1 MKDRKI
7 LGTVEKVALG
17 DVEFAD
23 DTIQVWVGI
32 KEVSENLQVKI
43 QQAVEEEKERTAQT
57 MQRLYGRGWKET
69 QIKDLTL
76 NIVARENEPLETSIV
91 VYFDEVENPD
101 MFEGAEF
108 KIDLS
113 EHEMELKE
121 FIVQGITQ
129 KFFKL

>member
-1 MKDRKI
+1 MMKDRKF

-32 KEVSENLQVKI
+32 KEVSENLQSKI
-43 QQAVEEEKERTAQT
+43 LQVVEEEKERTTKT
-57 MQRLYGRGWKET
+57 MQLLYGREWKET
-69 QIKDLTL
+69 QVKDLTL
-76 NIVARENEPLETSIV
+76 NVIARENKSLETSVV

-101 MFEGAEF
+101 IFESGEF

-113 EHEMELKE
+113 EHEMELKG
-121 FIVQGITQ
+121 FIVRAITD
-129 KFFKL
+129 KFFK